1 MTFAWM
7 ILTLSLFLFPSPQA
21 KAEGY
26 SPNQVFV
33 IAVDTSVK
41 TGDLQVGYVLAGEF
55 GGYGSYELRQDG
67 EGKVLI
73 HTEVQGKP
81 AKSLRAVL
89 YAPHCRIQTIYVDD
103 LEASKRE
110 DAFHCSPLSEIELRG
125 KFDRGEIDR
134 DRKLEVEV
142 RYLGFWAHTFLGIS
156 DGPALTFHVGKAVV
170 EQDGSFRLALPNI
183 AQAVDAPYRTNDDWF
198 EVLVRDSETG
208 NIVAELEPPAAFS
221 LYGHLKVSGSYPAE
235 LHFLTN
241 KRS

>member
-1 MTFAWM
+1 MAFTWTMT
-7 ILTLSLFLFPSPQA
+7 LLSFFLPHSLQVNADTPDP
-21 KAEGY
+21 KD
-26 SPNQVFV
+26 VFV

-41 TGDLQVGYVLAGEF
+41 TGDLQVSYVLGGEF
-55 GGYGSYELRQDG
+55 GGYGSYEVRRYG

-73 HTEVQGKP
+73 HTEVRGKP

-89 YAPHCRIQTIYVDD
+89 YAPHCRIQTILMDD

-110 DAFHCSPLSEIELRG
+110 DVFRCSPLGEIELRG
-125 KFDRGEIDR
+125 KFDREEINPH
-134 DRKLEVEV
+134 RKLEVEV

-156 DGPALTFHVGKAVV
+156 DGPVLTFHVGKAVV

-183 AQAVDAPYRTNDDWF
+183 SQAVDAPYRTNDDWF

-208 NIVAELEPPAAFS
+208 NIVAELEPPATFS
-221 LYGHLKVSGSYPAE
+221 LYGHLTVAGSYPAE
-235 LHFLTN
+235 LHFLAN

>member
-1 MTFAWM
+1 MVFIWTMT
-7 ILTLSLFLFPSPQA
+7 LLSFFLSHFLQA
-21 KAEGY
+21 NADTPDPKD
-26 SPNQVFV
+26 VFV

-41 TGDLQVGYVLAGEF
+41 TGDLQVNYFLSGEF
-55 GGYGSYELRQDG
+55 GGYGSYDVKQDG

-73 HTEVQGKP
+73 NTEVEGKP

-89 YAPHCRIQTIYVDD
+89 FAPHCRIQTIRVDD
-103 LEASKRE
+103 LKASKRE
-110 DAFHCSPLSEIELRG
+110 AAFHCSPLGEIELRG
-125 KFDRGEIDR
+125 KFDRGEIDP

-142 RYLGFWAHTFLGIS
+142 RYLGFWAHTFLDIS
-156 DGPALTFHVGKAVV
+156 DGPVLTFHVGKAAV
-170 EQDGSFRLALPNI
+170 EQDGSFRLALPNMT
-183 AQAVDAPYRTNDDWF
+183 QAVDAPYQTNDDWF